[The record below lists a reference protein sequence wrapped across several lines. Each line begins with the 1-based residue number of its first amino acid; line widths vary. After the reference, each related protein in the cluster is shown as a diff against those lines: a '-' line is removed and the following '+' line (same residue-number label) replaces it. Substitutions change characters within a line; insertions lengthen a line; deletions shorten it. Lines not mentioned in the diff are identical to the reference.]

1 MPISVIRRL
10 FGNARTS
17 HVATPEALKIF
28 QRDDYR
34 CRYCGL
40 DGRASFENW
49 LILTVD
55 FVHPRARGGTKHD
68 ENLVTACQ
76 PCNTIKGLRLF
87 RTFEDARA
95 YILQRRG
102 EWRAEYLSQ
111 TSPQTEQRVHAKTA

>member
-1 MPISVIRRL
+1 MPLHVMRRL
-10 FGNARTS
+10 FGSTRAS

-28 QRDDYR
+28 ARDNYH

-55 FVHPRARGGTKHD
+55 FVHPRAHGGPKHE

-76 PCNTIKGLRLF
+76 PCNAIKGLRAF

-95 YILQRRG
+95 YVLKRRT
-102 EWRAEYLSQ
+102 EWRAEYLSP
-111 TSPQTEQRVHAKTA
+111 TSQQVHAKTA